1 MNVIS
6 LPKKWVWKKA
16 QDCMDVRDGTHDSPK
31 YITEGYPLV
40 TSKNLIKGKIDF
52 SSCSF
57 ISKEDHDAISK
68 RSAVDD
74 GDILY
79 AMIGTIG
86 NPVIVKKQQE
96 FSIKNVALFKFP
108 YQTIL
113 NKYVCYFLESDI
125 ATRQFNS
132 NSRGGTQKFVSLK
145 NIRELKIPLPPL
157 TEQKQIAAI
166 LDAADSLRQKDQQL
180 VEHYTALSQSLF
192 LEMFGDPAANLMGW
206 DIRPLSD
213 LFFVKGGKR
222 LPKGSEY
229 EQGITEHAYIR
240 VKDFQPNS
248 LDTSDIKYISPEI
261 HDAIKKYTI
270 TSDDIY
276 ISIAGTIGIA
286 GIVPNH
292 LSGANLTENAAKIV
306 AKDQVSY
313 KKEFV
318 SYFLNSSFCQNHI
331 KSKTMAVGVPKL
343 ALFRIEE
350 LPYIDAPLQLQ
361 NQFADRIALIE
372 QQKQQAQSNLQ
383 NSEAL
388 FNSLLQRAFTGEL
401 TADKAA

>member
-1 MNVIS
+1 MTTIGEIFKVSSGGTPSRKNHEYFDGGNIPWIKTGDLKGKYVGTPAEFITQDGLDNSSAKLFPANTVLLAMYGATIGSCSILPFKASTNQACAALLPSDNCNETYLYYYLRSIKKSLIQMGVGGAQPNIS
-6 LPKKWVWKKA
+6 A
-16 QDCMDVRDGTHDSPK
+16 G
-31 YITEGYPLV
+31 
-40 TSKNLIKGKIDF
+40 LIKG
-52 SSCSF
+52 
-57 ISKEDHDAISK
+57 
-68 RSAVDD
+68 V
-74 GDILY
+74 
-79 AMIGTIG
+79 
-86 NPVIVKKQQE
+86 
-96 FSIKNVALFKFP
+96 
-108 YQTIL
+108 
-113 NKYVCYFLESDI
+113 
-125 ATRQFNS
+125 
-132 NSRGGTQKFVSLK
+132 
-145 NIRELKIPLPPL
+145 KIPLPPL
-157 TEQKQIAAI
+157 AEQKQIAAI
-166 LDAADSLRQKDQQL
+166 LDAADSLRQKEQQL

-192 LEMFGDPAANLMGW
+192 FEMFGDPVANLMGW
-206 DIRPLSD
+206 NIRPLSD

-276 ISIAGTIGIA
+276 ISIAGTIGIV

-318 SYFLNSSFCQNHI
+318 SYYLNSSFCQNHI

-361 NQFADRIALIE
+361 NQFAERITIIE
-372 QQKQQAQSNLQ
+372 QQKQQAQANLQ
-383 NSEAL
+383 KSEAL

-401 TADKAA
+401 TADRAA